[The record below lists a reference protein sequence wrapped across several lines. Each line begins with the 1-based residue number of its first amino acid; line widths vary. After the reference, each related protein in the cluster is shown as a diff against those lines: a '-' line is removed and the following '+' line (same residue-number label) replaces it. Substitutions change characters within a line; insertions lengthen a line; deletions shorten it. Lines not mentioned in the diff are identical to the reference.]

1 MGIHAMSCGRF
12 RAFVM
17 VGVILAALCA
27 CSAGRAQDAPD
38 RPGDVTFLVS
48 GDSHFGAAGME
59 ELNRR
64 IVQQMNALPG
74 TPWPASIGGKVDVPR
89 GLLFMGDMTD
99 SGLESEWAAFE
110 KVYGLTGKDGLLK
123 FPVFEAIGNHD
134 IPGDAPV
141 KDHVRK
147 RHGSLI
153 YSWDWGDVHFVC
165 LDLYPDAASL
175 KWLKSDLEKVGKRPL
190 IIYFHYTIQG
200 PYDDGWRAD
209 EKVAFAEAIK
219 GRNVLAIFHGH
230 YHMAGRYQWKGYDV
244 FLPGSPR
251 HASHTLIVVRI
262 TADRMYVGYWD
273 WEAKGFREVV
283 TKQVTR

>member
-1 MGIHAMSCGRF
+1 MNCGRLK
-12 RAFVM
+12 AIAM
-17 VGVILAALCA
+17 IGLLLAIMCGCAALR
-27 CSAGRAQDAPD
+27 AGEAPG

-74 TPWPASIGGKVDVPR
+74 TPWPANIGGKVDVPR

-99 SGLESEWAAFE
+99 SGLESEWVQFE
-110 KVYGLTGKDGLLK
+110 KVYELTGKDGLLK
-123 FPVFEAIGNHD
+123 SPVFEAIGNHD

-141 KDHVRK
+141 KDRVRK
-147 RHGSLI
+147 RHGDLI
-153 YSWDWGDVHFVC
+153 YSWDWSDVHFVC

-190 IIYFHYTIQG
+190 IIYFHYAIQG
-200 PYDDGWRAD
+200 PYDDGWTAD

-219 GRNVLAIFHGH
+219 GCNVLAIFHGH
-230 YHMAGRYQWKGYDV
+230 YHMAGRYRWKGIDV
-244 FLPGSPR
+244 FLPGSPQ
-251 HASHTLIVVRI
+251 HSSHTFIVARI
-262 TADRMYVGYWD
+262 TGDRMCVAYWD
-273 WEAKGFREVV
+273 WDAEAFGEVV
-283 TKQVTR
+283 TKQISR

>member
-1 MGIHAMSCGRF
+1 M
-12 RAFVM
+12 
-17 VGVILAALCA
+17 
-27 CSAGRAQDAPD
+27 D
-38 RPGDVTFLVS
+38 
-48 GDSHFGAAGME
+48 

-74 TPWPASIGGKVDVPR
+74 TPWPASIGGKIDTPR

-99 SGLESEWAAFE
+99 SGLESEWMQFE

-123 FPVFEAIGNHD
+123 FPIFEAIGNHD

-200 PYDDGWRAD
+200 PYDNGWTAD
-209 EKVAFAEAIK
+209 EKGAFAEAIK
-219 GRNVLAIFHGH
+219 GLNVLAIFHGH
-230 YHMAGRYQWKGYDV
+230 YHMAGRYQWEGHDV

-251 HASHTLIVVRI
+251 HASHTFIVARI
-262 TADRMYVGYWD
+262 TGDRMYLAYWD
-273 WEAKGFREVV
+273 SDAKGFRDVV
-283 TKQVTR
+283 TKQISR